1 MCCSRIACRH
11 LLREHLPQAMQRG
24 AQRAALAMHK
34 ALVGEVAAAVGR
46 YAKPLPGLDAGAAA
60 RRGGRARPG
69 ELSPPRCRRGGGGPC
84 CCASGRPRS
93 PTRPSCACA
102 CRACRPTRTRTRRAS
117 CAGRRRR
124 RDGCC
129 GGRDD
134 HLHRRRRGG
143 CGGCGRVCRLRLRR
157 RAGCADR
164 DRADRTGR
172 SRGRAGRSR
181 SRGRSRRGRS
191 RARARSRGRR
201 ALDLS
206 KVRVCTAGI
215 SGQVAQA
222 SVGSAPVRMRH
233 ESGSTA
239 ARLAITIAVQKRNRE
254 RVASL
259 DSSTR
264 FNNSAAANWC
274 QALPRLQLLQQLQ
287 AAMPRLQH
295 SSTPTLQRSSKAWAV
310 ASEAAQVPR
319 GSSRRSNRA
328 PPRSGRGGLE
338 CCATCTRSSR
348 PSSTLRSHPSIA
360 S

>member
-201 ALDLS
+201 ALD
-206 KVRVCTAGI
+206 RVDHPAGRI
-215 SGQVAQA
+215 ERRPDQEEEA
-222 SVGSAPVRMRH
+222 SSV
-233 ESGSTA
+233 
-239 ARLAITIAVQKRNRE
+239 
-254 RVASL
+254 
-259 DSSTR
+259 
-264 FNNSAAANWC
+264 
-274 QALPRLQLLQQLQ
+274 ALPAP
-287 AAMPRLQH
+287 AAHARPALSGRI
-295 SSTPTLQRSSKAWAV
+295 
-310 ASEAAQVPR
+310 
-319 GSSRRSNRA
+319 RRSHPEP
-328 PPRSGRGGLE
+328 PPRSQNE
-338 CCATCTRSSR
+338 
-348 PSSTLRSHPSIA
+348 
-360 S
+360 